1 MKLFPANKA
10 RLMRLCIT
18 VSMTLSLTASLAGCG
33 PTQEMSPEQVQY
45 LSHLDQSRFFQRQGE
60 LKASTLE
67 ARSAIELQP
76 KRVDP
81 YLVIINNL
89 LTAGDARNAERQL
102 DALMEEIDPANIPQP
117 GLNNAALVRAEANL
131 MQGEFDNALKALEA
145 IKDPDRA
152 HQSEAALM
160 KGHILLASGDLA
172 SARQAYQDAR
182 DLAPGSVEPFIGLS
196 KVAYREGKETEGT
209 EFIQQAN
216 DINSQNVELWHWKA
230 RLAHADE
237 RWAEAEQA
245 YISALETLGQYDVMT
260 YRKFETMSA
269 LIDVLRQ
276 QGKSAEAFVYEEI
289 LARSAPGTLR
299 SNLLAAQEALNDGEL
314 NTAAGFLEEVLTQA
328 PQHEQAAL
336 MLGVIRFRQG
346 RAEEAERLLTP
357 VAAMDE
363 TDQANRMLAATRLQ
377 LRDPE
382 GAKEILANIDDQ
394 DSDPATLALVGI
406 ASLASGDAES
416 GEQLIER
423 SLELNPDNNSLRLR
437 YANYQ
442 IQIGNSDRAIKLAKA
457 AVDQDSGSTPAR
469 QTLIR
474 ARLASGDLEGAIA
487 AASNWLKEEPDSV
500 DALVV
505 RGDLARQAS
514 NPEQAAGLYQQA
526 TKAGP
531 GNPLPLLALG
541 KLEQSRGNQEQ
552 ARKFYADAL
561 RLAPDN
567 QQALQR
573 YSAITSREDMEALMA
588 ELRKT
593 NPEAIGPRLIL
604 LESAL
609 IDGDQALADELTAGL
624 LEREEQNTPT
634 SAEPLVARV
643 YNSIA
648 TQMARRGRNEEAAT
662 IFARGRGLFPENE
675 NLGLQAAALYFRQ
688 GDATEARKIL
698 SDVKQAHPDSPSP
711 FVIEA
716 RYLEQQQDHAQAAK
730 LFQLALEKEPR
741 HPGLMMSLASLY
753 QGIKQPDKAIKLYE
767 ELIELQPNHSAALN
781 NLAWIYQ
788 EKSMEKALDLAL
800 RAYDLNPK
808 NAAIADTYGW
818 ILLNNGHQADSV
830 EILEKAY
837 SLAPGSGEIATHLAE
852 AYKATGD
859 EDKAREI
866 LEKLR

>member
-1 MKLFPANKA
+1 MKSASAIKATLFTIG
-10 RLMRLCIT
+10 IT
-18 VSMTLSLTASLAGCG
+18 FLLVGCSG
-33 PTQEMSPEQVQY
+33 NNDEMSQEEVQY

-60 LKASTLE
+60 LKGSTLE
-67 ARSAIELQP
+67 ARSAIEMQP
-76 KRVDP
+76 DRVDP
-81 YLVIINNL
+81 YFIIINNL

-102 DALMEEIDPANIPQP
+102 DALMERIDPSGISQQD
-117 GLNNAALVRAEANL
+117 LNDAALLRAEARL
-131 MQGEFDNALKALEA
+131 MQQQPEAALEA
-145 IKDPDRA
+145 LAAIKDADRS
-152 HQSEAALM
+152 HESEAAILR
-160 KGHILLASGDLA
+160 GHIQLASGDPDA
-172 SARQAYQDAR
+172 AREAYQQAME
-182 DLAPGSVEPFIGLS
+182 LTAGSVEPLVGLS
-196 KVAYREGKETEGT
+196 KTAFSQNRKEEAA
-209 EFIQQAN
+209 EFIRQAN
-216 DINSQNVELWHWKA
+216 EIDPQDVELLLWKA
-230 RLAHADE
+230 RLAHADK

-245 YISALETLGQYDVMT
+245 YISALETVGRYDVMT
-260 YRKFETMSA
+260 YKKFETMSS

-276 QGKSAEAFVYEEI
+276 QGKAAEAFVYEEI

-299 SNLLAAQEALNDGEL
+299 SNLIAAQEALNDGEL

-336 MLGVIRFRQG
+336 MLGIIRFRQG
-346 RAEEAERLLTP
+346 RAEEAERLLAP

-363 TDQANRMLAATRLQ
+363 SDQANRMLAATRLQ

-416 GEQLIER
+416 GEQLIEK

-442 IQIGNSDRAIKLAKA
+442 IQIGNSDRAIKLARA
-457 AVDQDSGSTPAR
+457 AVDRDSGSTPAR

-474 ARLASGDLEGAIA
+474 AQLASGDLEGAIA
-487 AASNWLKEEPDSV
+487 AASNWLKEEPDNV
-500 DALVV
+500 EALVI

-514 NPEQAAGLYQQA
+514 NQEQATGFYQQA
-526 TKAGP
+526 TQAAP
-531 GNPLPLLALG
+531 DNPLPLLALG
-541 KLEQSRGNQEQ
+541 NLEQSKGNQEQ

-561 RLAPDN
+561 RLEPDSR
-567 QQALQR
+567 QALQSL
-573 YSAITSREDMEALMA
+573 SAITPREDMEALMA
-588 ELRKT
+588 KLRKT

-609 IDGDQALADELTAGL
+609 IDGDQPLADELTAGMV
-624 LEREEQNTPT
+624 EREEQNTPT

-643 YNSIA
+643 YNGIA
-648 TQMARRGRNEEAAT
+648 TQMAQRGRNEEAAT
-662 IFARGRGLFPENE
+662 IFARGRALFPENE
-675 NLGLQAAALYFRQ
+675 NLGLEAAALYFRQ

-716 RYLEQQQDHAQAAK
+716 RYLEQQQNHAQAAK

-753 QGIKQPDKAIKLYE
+753 QGLKQPDEAIKLYE
-767 ELIELQPNHSAALN
+767 ELIELQPNNAAALN

-788 EKSMEKALDLAL
+788 EQGMEEALDLAL
-800 RAYDLNPK
+800 RAYKLNPQ

-818 ILLNNGHQADSV
+818 ILFNNGQQAESV
-830 EILEKAY
+830 EILEKAH
-837 SLAPGSGEIATHLAE
+837 SLTPGSGEIATHLAE